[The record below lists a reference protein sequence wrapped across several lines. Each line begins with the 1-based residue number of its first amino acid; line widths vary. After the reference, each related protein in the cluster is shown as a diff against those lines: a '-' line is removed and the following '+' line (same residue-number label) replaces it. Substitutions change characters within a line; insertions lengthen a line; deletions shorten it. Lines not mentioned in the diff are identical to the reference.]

1 MKKKITD
8 WHVVQASQAFFNR
21 ITLPG
26 FQGLSVGYVMAFFG
40 KAVSKGIIQHRAAAM
55 TYRVF
60 FALIPMLMTLFAGIS
75 FLGPSVK
82 STLLDFIQS
91 MVPTYVWPAVENM
104 IHGIIN
110 KHNGTLLSFSL
121 LFSIFTVFNSMNLSI
136 NILNTTY
143 FNTGKRSLLKQ
154 LRVIGMILLIWTC
167 IILLCIGVFIATEAY
182 VYRAHH
188 YVIQS
193 PKLLTTGVHVA
204 KWLLLFFLVYLFIST
219 FYYLAP
225 AKHKHFKFF
234 SVGSTFATIAMVL
247 VLAVMNIFFSN
258 FSNYNALY
266 GSLGAVFA
274 ILMWLY
280 WNHMFILIG
289 YDLNVSIATAKRS
302 ALRATPSEKENP
314 KSK

>member
-1 MKKKITD
+1 MKKKIAD
-8 WHVVQASQAFFNR
+8 LRIVKASQDFFNR

-40 KAVSKGIIQHRAAAM
+40 KAVTKGIIQHRAAAM

-60 FALIPMLMTLFAGIS
+60 FALIPMMMTLFAGIS

-82 STLLDFIQS
+82 NTLLDFIQS
-91 MVPTYVWPAVENM
+91 MVPEYVWPAVENM
-104 IHGIIN
+104 ITGIIN

-121 LFSIFTVFNSMNLSI
+121 LFSIFTIFNSMNLSI

-143 FNTGKRSLLKQ
+143 FNIGKRSLLKQ
-154 LRVIGMILLIWTC
+154 LRVIAMILLIWLC
-167 IILLCIGVFIATEAY
+167 IILLCIGVFIAAEAY

-193 PKLLTTGVHVA
+193 PKLLTAGIHVA
-204 KWLLLFFLVYLFIST
+204 KWLLLFFLVYLFISS

-225 AKHKHFKFF
+225 ASHKHFKFF
-234 SVGSTFATIAMVL
+234 SAGSTFATIAMLL
-247 VLAVMNIFFSN
+247 VLGAMNLFFSN

-302 ALRATPSEKENP
+302 ALRAKP
-314 KSK
+314 KQP

>member
-1 MKKKITD
+1 MKKKIAD
-8 WHVVQASQAFFNR
+8 LRIVKASKDFFNR

-40 KAVSKGIIQHRAAAM
+40 KAVTKGIIQHRAAAM

-60 FALIPMLMTLFAGIS
+60 FALIPMMMTLFAGIS

-82 STLLDFIQS
+82 NTLLDFIQS
-91 MVPTYVWPAVENM
+91 MVPEYVWPAVENM
-104 IHGIIN
+104 ITGIIN

-121 LFSIFTVFNSMNLSI
+121 LFSIFTIFNSMNLSI

-143 FNTGKRSLLKQ
+143 FNIGKRSLLKQ
-154 LRVIGMILLIWTC
+154 LRVIAMILLIWLC
-167 IILLCIGVFIATEAY
+167 IILLCIGVFIAAEAY

-193 PKLLTTGVHVA
+193 PKLLTAGIHVA
-204 KWLLLFFLVYLFIST
+204 KWLLLFFLVYLFISS

-225 AKHKHFKFF
+225 ASHKHFKFF
-234 SVGSTFATIAMVL
+234 SAGSTFATIAMLL
-247 VLAVMNIFFSN
+247 VLGAMSIFVSN

-302 ALRATPSEKENP
+302 ALRAKTKQP
-314 KSK
+314 